1 MAKQSSKTSITSVA
15 ASTPAVAVTEKVA
28 KAPKTE
34 KSVAAAPVST
44 EKVAKAPKAEKVA
57 AASTPVVAAAPSV
70 SAEKVAKTPKTPKA
84 PKAAASASTTAS
96 VVVAASTDVVV
107 EAVSAVVSVST
118 EFSDFMSK
126 LQQLS
131 TTISS
136 LKTEFR
142 SLEKKASRELKT
154 AAKASSKRKRKTG
167 NRSPSGF
174 VKPTLISDEL
184 ATFLGK
190 TTGTEMART
199 EVTREIN
206 TYIRANS
213 LQDTTNGR
221 RINADTKLSSLL
233 KLTVGEELTYFNLQ
247 RYMSPHFAKTTP
259 AVVVASA

>member
-1 MAKQSSKTSITSVA
+1 
-15 ASTPAVAVTEKVA
+15 
-28 KAPKTE
+28 
-34 KSVAAAPVST
+34 VAAAVDT
-44 EKVAKAPKAEKVA
+44 A
-57 AASTPVVAAAPSV
+57 VVASGEAA
-70 SAEKVAKTPKTPKA
+70 
-84 PKAAASASTTAS
+84 
-96 VVVAASTDVVV
+96 
-107 EAVSAVVSVST
+107 VSVSS
-118 EFSDFMSK
+118 EFTDFMAK

-131 TTISS
+131 ATISS

-154 AAKASSKRKRKTG
+154 AAKASHKRKRKTG

-190 TTGTEMART
+190 TSGTEMART

-206 TYIRANS
+206 AYIRANQ

-233 KLTVGEELTYFNLQ
+233 KLASGEELTYFNLQ
-247 RYMSPHFAKTTP
+247 RYMSPHFAKT
-259 AVVVASA
+259 AAAVVASA

>member
-1 MAKQSSKTSITSVA
+1 MAKQSSKTSTTSVA
-15 ASTPAVAVTEKVA
+15 ASTPAVVEKVA

-34 KSVAAAPVST
+34 KSAAAPAPSV
-44 EKVAKAPKAEKVA
+44 EKVAKAPKA
-57 AASTPVVAAAPSV
+57 AAAPAVATATPSAP
-70 SAEKVAKTPKTPKA
+70 SAEKVAKAPKTPKA
-84 PKAAASASTTAS
+84 PKAAAAPAALP
-96 VVVAASTDVVV
+96 VAVAASTDVVV
-107 EAVSAVVSVST
+107 EAAAASVSS
-118 EFSDFMSK
+118 EFTDFMSK

-206 TYIRANS
+206 AYIRANS

-233 KLTVGEELTYFNLQ
+233 KLTAGEELTYFNLQ
-247 RYMSPHFAKTTP
+247 RYMSPHFAKT
-259 AVVVASA
+259 AAAVVASA